1 MARRSSAYSLRAEL
15 RDDLSAK
22 WRSGQSSLD
31 ELHQLAGRKISRSAL
46 HRFLETSDR
55 LYQDHCLLQEA
66 ANIWCAKMGEDLRSD
81 VGRLCEEMLRVIAH
95 SQIKRLHA
103 EDRGP
108 IALADVALL
117 ARTLKDIELAISIGD
132 ARENKLRERLAA
144 NLENKVEEARARGI
158 DPKVLERAKLL
169 VRGALDEANGQHRAR
184 PANHNDE
191 HNSDHDQ

>member
-1 MARRSSAYSLRAEL
+1 
-15 RDDLSAK
+15 
-22 WRSGQSSLD
+22 
-31 ELHQLAGRKISRSAL
+31 
-46 HRFLETSDR
+46 
-55 LYQDHCLLQEA
+55 
-66 ANIWCAKMGEDLRSD
+66 MGEDLRSD

-158 DPKVLERAKLL
+158 DPQVLERAKLL
-169 VRGALDEANGQHRAR
+169 VRGALDEASGQRRTR
-184 PANHNDE
+184 PANNNE
-191 HNSDHDQ
+191 HNSDND